1 MSTAETVPEECQGLD
16 FDKTLAG
23 LPDRLGEMFFTE
35 GEQRLLDLDRAM
47 AGHDAKAVMDAA
59 HSLAGLTGLLH
70 IQALPGYA
78 QEIYAAAERRDL
90 EAARPAHERLRI
102 VFNWALERLR
112 PNQRQGARN

>member
-1 MSTAETVPEECQGLD
+1 MPIVKTVPEECRDVD
-16 FDKTLAG
+16 FDKTLAR
-23 LPDRLGEMFFTE
+23 LPDRLGALFFTE
-35 GEQRLLDLDRAM
+35 GEQRLRDLDRAM
-47 AGHDAKAVMDAA
+47 ADHDAKAVMDAA

-78 QEIYAAAERRDL
+78 REIYAAAERRDL

-112 PNQRQGARN
+112 PERQGARN